1 MSESFATIRE
11 IRRLPELLVELRA
24 YEKLGF
30 SKGKSYAI
38 VGCGSSYH
46 LGLIVSEV
54 GKNLGYRIEAY
65 TSGAALSRK
74 RVYDKLKS
82 VDTVLLVSR
91 TGQTSETVRLAEMLK
106 GVVRTVGISCASKS
120 PLSEAVDHAF
130 NFGFMAEESVVMT
143 SSFSALLAFLLRGL
157 EELEGQVD
165 HILESPE
172 KIARTLWQFEE
183 NVGKLDLQCKNHF
196 VFLGYDHN
204 FFVSKESALKV
215 QELSLLTTEYNEP
228 LEFRHGPVA
237 TLNSNTHVVIFGAE
251 SKLEDDLAKELR
263 EKGASVEVL
272 TPSDEGI
279 VHDLLTYPS
288 YAQFLGYYLA
298 VHRGLNPDKPKG
310 LVKSVQ
316 LDI

>member
-1 MSESFATIRE
+1 MSEKFATIRE
-11 IRRLPELLVELRA
+11 IRRLPELLVELRN
-24 YEKLGF
+24 YEKFRF
-30 SKGKSYAI
+30 SKDSSYAF

-46 LGLIVSEV
+46 IGLIVSEV
-54 GKNLGYRIEAY
+54 GKHFGYQIEAY

-82 VDTVLLVSR
+82 FNTVLFVSR

-106 GVVRTVGISCASKS
+106 GTVPTIGISCASKS
-120 PLSEAVDHAF
+120 PLSKFVDYAVD
-130 NFGFMAEESVVMT
+130 FGFMAEDSVVMT
-143 SSFSALLAFLLRGL
+143 SSFSALLAFFMGGF
-157 EELEGQVD
+157 EELREQVD
-165 HILESPE
+165 SVLESPE
-172 KIARTLWQFEE
+172 KVAKNLCWFEE
-183 NVGKLDLQCKNHF
+183 NVRKINYRCKNHF

-215 QELSLLTTEYNEP
+215 QELSLLPTEYNEP

-237 TLNSNTHVVIFGAE
+237 ALSSNTHVVIFGAE
-251 SKLEDDLAKELR
+251 SKLENDLAKELLDR
-263 EKGASVEVL
+263 GASVEIL
-272 TPSDEGI
+272 LPSEEGI
-279 VHDLLTYPS
+279 VFDLMIYPS

-298 VHRGLNPDKPKG
+298 IYRGLNPDKPQG